1 METPNLE
8 YIKQLAGD
16 DVAFE
21 QKFIAILKDEFPVE
35 KQEYIKTLQEGKTNE
50 TALLVHKLKHKL
62 NILGLENA
70 YRLAVTYEEELKME
84 NTALKEE
91 FSSIL
96 ETIESYLKTL

>member
-1 METPNLE
+1 METPNLK

-35 KQEYIKTLQEGKTNE
+35 KQEYIKTLREGKTNE
-50 TALLVHKLKHKL
+50 TALIVHKLKHKL

-84 NTALKEE
+84 NTALKKE
-91 FSSIL
+91 FSGIL
-96 ETIESYLKTL
+96 DTIESYLKTL